1 MFLHPIL
8 FQPHPPPHLYLYLY
22 QSKIISFQSIGI
34 SNNGIS
40 FTTANVIFCL
50 IWNLKKW
57 EEKHFS
63 NRSDQAPIKWY
74 DEIHNSFLVWG
85 CCEANNPMWPD
96 IKATPPHT
104 HTREMQCVC
113 ARVFYIIGS
122 RLLILDLII
131 WQAKNVRLVFPSS
144 RCNKI
149 LSFPMS
155 CGKSSD

>member
-96 IKATPPHT
+96 IKATPPTHT
-104 HTREMQCVC
+104 HTWNAVCVC
-113 ARVFYIIGS
+113 ACFLHHRQPIADFGS
-122 RLLILDLII
+122 HHLASQKCTTGFSIFSL
-131 WQAKNVRLVFPSS
+131 
-144 RCNKI
+144 
-149 LSFPMS
+149 
-155 CGKSSD
+155 